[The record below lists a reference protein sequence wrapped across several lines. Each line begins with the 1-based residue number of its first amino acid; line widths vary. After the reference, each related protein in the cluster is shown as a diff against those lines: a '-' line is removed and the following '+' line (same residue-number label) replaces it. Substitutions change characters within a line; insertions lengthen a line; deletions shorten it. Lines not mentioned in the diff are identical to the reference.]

1 MMNIEV
7 EETSNVNS
15 SFNTTSNSSCSS
27 SGKDDVNDIS
37 YDNLLTSCNSIIV
50 QHLKLK
56 KKIWNL
62 VLKMKISKKIKLKHT
77 HEIQRKKKSRV
88 GKKNKW
94 CKYDFQKF
102 G

>member
-56 KKIWNL
+56 KKI
-62 VLKMKISKKIKLKHT
+62 
-77 HEIQRKKKSRV
+77 
-88 GKKNKW
+88 
-94 CKYDFQKF
+94 
-102 G
+102 